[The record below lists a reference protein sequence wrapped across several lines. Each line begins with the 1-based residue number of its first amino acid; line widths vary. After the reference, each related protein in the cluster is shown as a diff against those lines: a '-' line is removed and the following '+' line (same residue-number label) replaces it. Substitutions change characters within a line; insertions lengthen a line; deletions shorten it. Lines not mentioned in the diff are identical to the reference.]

1 MGGNVGGAKPRGSL
15 ERGGE
20 RFGLSGPGS
29 FGLTHEE
36 GFIICLPPE
45 QVKCESFQAVCLDPL

>member
-1 MGGNVGGAKPRGSL
+1 MGGAKPRGSL